1 MEAEVQKENSGFPAS
16 ALWPAFALF
25 AAVAAIWLYC
35 LPPGLAPYRDAGE
48 MACDVYTLG
57 IPHPPGYP
65 LYVIT
70 AKIFSLIAPG
80 NFAYRLNLFS
90 ALSGLSVLMFLY
102 FTFVRPFGAPA
113 AFLAVFLFALNFT
126 TQTVSSVSEMYA
138 LNLFFAAVLM
148 KLALTLEAGGTPPS
162 LGGRPEGN
170 LRRIWL
176 IAFLLGLA
184 MTNRMD
190 IVLMAPAILA
200 AALPELRKNWR
211 RGFWTKASW
220 TAAFWLAGF
229 SLYLYLPVRS
239 GSNPLFDWSHPAD
252 MNTFLAV
259 ITRKSYGSTL
269 DLISKNYAAGELF
282 WPNLKYY
289 ALHLWDNFN
298 IALVFAAAGAYRE
311 FRTDKRRFLFTLAL
325 FSFAG
330 VIFLFMANMPPNPHA
345 LAIVEPNYLM
355 PDLAVVLWT
364 AAGLSYAFRHFQ
376 GVRYGAAFA
385 AVAALSLAA
394 YHNLPH
400 SNRRQVFAAEDWAR
414 DAMRSAPPGSS
425 LVAKKDV
432 QIFTLWY
439 LQTVRGERPD
449 LKLVPQ
455 GLSGSKWFM
464 DSKGLWRPDLKL
476 FNLNS
481 GEAAEWKNFSEFNS
495 GGAYASMDAELPKET
510 PAMPRG
516 ILNALYPGETFFD
529 MWRFLNFRW
538 LGADYNDFFCRDL
551 GTSYAQSIVAG
562 AAYLNTSGGLNAGD
576 AARLELARVMD
587 EDLADAPLY
596 AGFYYSKAGD
606 WPRAAA
612 YFQLSARVY
621 GRLSGLADK
630 YYALPSLKESLARSS
645 AYSWLNY
652 GVALEKTGNPA
663 GAENAYR
670 RALAGN
676 PKLADAHYNM
686 AILYWNKDKNRV
698 YQELKTTLE
707 LNPAHQQAAYYLGR
721 MQAKEK

>member
-1 MEAEVQKENSGFPAS
+1 MEAGVQKENSGVSAP

-25 AAVAAIWLYC
+25 AAVAAVWLYC

-57 IPHPPGYP
+57 IPHQPGYP

-80 NFAYRLNLFS
+80 NFAYGLNLFS
-90 ALSGLSVLMFLY
+90 ALTGLSALLFLY
-102 FTFVRPFGAPA
+102 FALARPFGAPA

-138 LNLFFAAVLM
+138 LNLFFAAALLQ
-148 KLALTLEAGGTPPS
+148 LALSLEAGGISPG
-162 LGGRPEGN
+162 LGRPEEN
-170 LRRIWL
+170 LKARLWL

-200 AALPELRKNWR
+200 AALPELLKNWR
-211 RGFWTKASW
+211 QGFRAKASW
-220 TAAFWLAGF
+220 AAACWLAGF

-239 GSNPLFDWSHPAD
+239 AQNPLFDWSHPAD

-269 DLISKNYAAGELF
+269 DLISKNYALGELF

-289 ALHLWDNFN
+289 ALHLLDNFN
-298 IALVFAAAGAYRE
+298 LALVFAAAGAYLE

-325 FSFAG
+325 FAFAG

-355 PDLAVVLWT
+355 PDLAVALWT
-364 AAGLSYAFRHFQ
+364 AAGLSYAFRHSR
-376 GVRYGAAFA
+376 GLRYGAAFA

-394 YHNLPH
+394 YQNLPH
-400 SNRRQVFAAEDWAR
+400 SNRRLVFAAEDWAR
-414 DAMRSAPPGSS
+414 DAMRSAPKGSS

-449 LKLVPQ
+449 IKLVPQ

-481 GEAAEWKNFSEFNS
+481 GEAAEWENFSRFNS
-495 GGAYASMDAELPKET
+495 GGAYASMDAELPREV

-516 ILNALYPGETFFD
+516 LLNALYPAGGTFFD

-538 LGADYNDFFCRDL
+538 LGSDYNDFFGRDL
-551 GTSYAQSIVAG
+551 GTSYAQSIL
-562 AAYLNTSGGLNAGD
+562 AASAHLNASGGLNAGD
-576 AARLELARVMD
+576 AAQLDLARVMD

-596 AGFYYSKAGD
+596 AGFYYSKTGN
-606 WPRAAA
+606 WPKAAV
-612 YFQLSARVY
+612 YFERSARVY
-621 GRLSGLADK
+621 GRLSGLADR
-630 YYALPSLKESLARSS
+630 YYALPSLKESLARSG

-676 PKLADAHYNM
+676 PKLAEAHYNM
-686 AILYWNKDKNRV
+686 AILYWTKDKNRV
-698 YQELKTTLE
+698 YQELKATLE

-721 MQAKEK
+721 MRQP